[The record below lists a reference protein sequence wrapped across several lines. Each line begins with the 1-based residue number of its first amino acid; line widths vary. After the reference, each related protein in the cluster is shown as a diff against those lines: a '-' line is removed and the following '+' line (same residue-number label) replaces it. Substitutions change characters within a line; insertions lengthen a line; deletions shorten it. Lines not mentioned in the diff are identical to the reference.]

1 MNFCTRALFTSIAMC
16 ATFGVLAGERLAAV
30 YFPQR
35 HFALSGDWADPR
47 FSGDLNRDS
56 RVVAE
61 MRDVQLILP
70 IPPRFTSPPQ
80 QVSIFLALPAQVQGL
95 RGGGGLELTWTTRGV
110 FKAGTVRPGE
120 RAVLFQGL
128 ADVPELSDFMN
139 FTFTI
144 DAREM
149 LQALRVEPIYEIEL
163 R

>member
-1 MNFCTRALFTSIAMC
+1 MKSWVTVILGSTLCLGAFAVF
-16 ATFGVLAGERLAAV
+16 AGERLAPV

-35 HFALSGDWADPR
+35 HFTLTGEWSNPR
-47 FSGDLNRDS
+47 FTGDVNSDS
-56 RVVAE
+56 RVRAE

-70 IPPRFTSPPQ
+70 IPTRFTSPPQ
-80 QVSIFLALPAQVQGL
+80 QVSIFLILPAQIQGL

-128 ADVPELSDFMN
+128 ADAPELTDFMN
-139 FTFTI
+139 FTFLI

>member
-1 MNFCTRALFTSIAMC
+1 MKFWTRALFASIVVS
-16 ATFGVLAGERLAAV
+16 ATTGVFGGERLAAV

-35 HFALSGDWADPR
+35 HFTLSGDWVKPR
-47 FSGDLNRDS
+47 FSGDLNSDS
-56 RVVAE
+56 QVVAE

-80 QVSIFLALPAQVQGL
+80 QISIFLVLPAQVQGL
-95 RGGGGLELTWTTRGV
+95 RGGGGLELTWTTRGI

-128 ADVPELSDFMN
+128 ADAPELTDFMN
-139 FTFTI
+139 FTFII

-149 LQALRVEPIYEIEL
+149 LQALRVEPTYEIEL